1 MLKIISSYH
10 LPGSSDLYSN
20 LNQKSST
27 NPLLVPTVN
36 LASPE
41 QEKIRVEMFQE
52 EIGDF
57 LQEERGDWVQEE
69 SGDRMLNEG
78 SGGRMLNEESGQR
91 MLNEGS
97 GERMLPTGS
106 AEWMLHQA
114 EKRKLTHEIENIK
127 KKLKEAI
134 LCSVCHKVPRSERI
148 PICRNG
154 HVSCEGC
161 FR

>member
-10 LPGSSDLYSN
+10 LPGSSDLFSN

-27 NPLLVPTVN
+27 NPVLVPTVN

-41 QEKIRVEMFQE
+41 QEKVREEMFQE
-52 EIGDF
+52 EIGD
-57 LQEERGDWVQEE
+57 LLQEE

>member
-1 MLKIISSYH
+1 MKIISSYH
-10 LPGSSDLYSN
+10 LPGSSDLFSN

-27 NPLLVPTVN
+27 NPVLVPTVN

-41 QEKIRVEMFQE
+41 QEKVREEMFQE

-57 LQEERGDWVQEE
+57 LQEE